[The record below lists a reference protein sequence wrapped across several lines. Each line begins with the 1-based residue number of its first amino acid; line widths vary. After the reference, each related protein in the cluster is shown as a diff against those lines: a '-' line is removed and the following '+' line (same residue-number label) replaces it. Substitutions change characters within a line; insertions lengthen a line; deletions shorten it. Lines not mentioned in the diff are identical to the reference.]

1 MDPFSHRTR
10 FDFAENALTQAIAR
24 ARMEG
29 VALLDLSVSNP
40 TAVGL
45 SLDAERLAQAL
56 RDPASA
62 RYAPEPFGL
71 LESRRFLS
79 ERFETRGFRVPA
91 EHIML
96 TSSTSEAYGY
106 LFKLLCD
113 AGDAVLVPA
122 PSYPLL
128 DVLAKLENVRLVPYR
143 LAYDGEWHLDRSLIE
158 LARTSGA
165 RAIVTVHPNNPTGS
179 FCKRDEL
186 SILAECG
193 LPILSD
199 EVFADYGFDIDARR
213 ATSLLELHDTLV
225 FCLSG
230 VSKALAL
237 PQLKLAFTLVSGP
250 TDMVAEAVARL
261 EHIADTYLS
270 PSTVAQLALPRL
282 FGHATELQ
290 RTIKERC
297 LRNLTVLRSCCG
309 LETGISVLNV
319 EGGWVAILR
328 LPQLRDE
335 EGWALELLTR
345 HGVILQPGY
354 FYDFGPG
361 AHLVVSLITPESE
374 FAEGATRIARC
385 VHDAL
390 AD

>member
-10 FDFAENALTQAIAR
+10 FEFAENALTQAIAR
-24 ARMEG
+24 ARCAG
-29 VALLDLSVSNP
+29 IALLDLTVSNP

-45 SLDAERLAQAL
+45 SLDAERLGQAL
-56 RDPASA
+56 LDPAIA

-71 LESRRFLS
+71 LESRQFLS
-79 ERFETRGFRVPA
+79 ERFEARGFQVPA
-91 EHIML
+91 EHILL

-113 AGDAVLVPA
+113 PGDAVLVPA

-128 DVLAKLENVRLVPYR
+128 DVLGKLENVRLVPYR
-143 LAYDGEWHLDRSLIE
+143 LAYDGEWHLDRDVIE

-179 FCKRDEL
+179 FYKRDEL

-199 EVFADYGFDIDARR
+199 EVFADYGFETDERR
-213 ATSLLELHDTLV
+213 ATSLLELQESLV
-225 FCLSG
+225 FCLGG

-237 PQLKLAFTLVSGP
+237 PQLKLAFTAVTGPANLVS
-250 TDMVAEAVARL
+250 EAVARL

-270 PSTVAQLALPRL
+270 PSTVTQLALPRL
-282 FGHATELQ
+282 FGHAAALQ
-290 RTIKERC
+290 HAIKERC
-297 LRNLTVLRSCCG
+297 RRNLTVLRSCCG
-309 LETGISVLNV
+309 SETGISILKV

-335 EGWALELLTR
+335 EGWALELLTH
-345 HGVILQPGY
+345 HGVIAQPGY
-354 FYDFGPG
+354 FYDLGPG
-361 AHLVVSLITPESE
+361 AHLIVSLITPESE
-374 FAEGATRIARC
+374 FAEGAARIARC
-385 VHDAL
+385 VRDAL
-390 AD
+390 AH